1 MNKGRSFRKSFL
13 YSLSFIEGGVVMSTE
28 LAGAKLLAPYFGTS
42 LYVWACVMALTLGGL
57 AGGYFLG
64 GRLSVKKNHETILM
78 ISVLCAA
85 IYISCLPMLSFL
97 FLYLASNFSLLP
109 SVLISSAF
117 VLFPPIFIMGMVSP
131 LIIKSITTSHEES
144 GKKSGEIYAI
154 STMGGICFTFLT
166 AFYLI
171 PQWGI
176 TITFIVD
183 AILLAAFSVIYFI
196 KRKAF
201 FPVLFLLVG
210 IFLSFKTMLKP
221 SSSVYLRE
229 GLLGKLEVVD
239 KADTG
244 NAMCR
249 FLLVNNVVQSCV
261 DVKTKQ
267 SKLQYSDILE
277 KNLSIITPNAKT
289 ALVLG
294 LGGGVI
300 SNMLIKKNIDV
311 TAVELD
317 NRIAEVAATYFNLS
331 DKVNIIEDD
340 ARHAL
345 YQLQN
350 RYDVIVMDMFN
361 GEVASSHVLSL
372 EFFTK
377 LKTMLSPDGFIFVN
391 TYGFLT
397 SKAAKGNLILLNT
410 LQQAGFNYKIC
421 YSGNLAI
428 EDYRTLLL
436 FASVNK
442 MEQNLYA
449 ALPEQSI
456 SLNNV
461 SVSTDDKPT
470 IEFANAEAGK
480 RWRYSYFKNSILLKN
495 D

>member
-1 MNKGRSFRKSFL
+1 MNTGSFKRSFL

-64 GRLSVKKNHETILM
+64 GRLSTRKNHETILM
-78 ISVLCAA
+78 SSVLCAA
-85 IYISCLPMLSFL
+85 IYITCLPMLSFL
-97 FLYLASNFSLLP
+97 FLYLASNLSLLP
-109 SVLISSAF
+109 SVFISSAF
-117 VLFPPIFIMGMVSP
+117 VLFPPVFIMGMVSP
-131 LIIKSITTSHEES
+131 LIIKSITNSHEES
-144 GKKSGEIYAI
+144 GKKSGEIYAL
-154 STMGGICFTFLT
+154 STVGGICFTFLT

-176 TITFIVD
+176 TITLITD
-183 AILLAAFSVIYFI
+183 AALLAAFSITYFM
-196 KRKAF
+196 KRKIF
-201 FPVLFLLVG
+201 FPVLLFLAS
-210 IFLSFKTMLKP
+210 IFFSFKTICKP
-221 SSSVYLRE
+221 SSSIYLKE
-229 GLLGKLEVVD
+229 GLLGKIEVED
-239 KADTG
+239 KLDTG
-244 NAMCR
+244 KALCR

-277 KNLSIITPNAKT
+277 KNVSIISPNAKT

-300 SNMLIKKNIDV
+300 SNMLVKRNVDV

-317 NRIAEVAATYFNLS
+317 NRIVEVAQKYFDVS
-331 DKVNIIEDD
+331 DKVHIIKDD

-345 YQLQN
+345 YQLKN
-350 RYDVIVMDMFN
+350 KYDIIVMDMFT

-377 LKTMLSPDGFIFVN
+377 LKTMLNPDGFIFIN
-391 TYGFLT
+391 TYGFL
-397 SKAAKGNLILLNT
+397 SGNSAKGNLILLKT
-410 LQQAGFNYKIC
+410 LEQAGLTYKIC
-421 YSGNLAI
+421 YSGNLTL

-436 FASVNK
+436 FVSVNPIEK
-442 MEQNLYA
+442 NLYA
-449 ALPEQSI
+449 TLPEQNI
-456 SLNNV
+456 SLADI

-470 IEFANAEAGK
+470 LEFANAEAAK
-480 RWRYSYFKNSILLKN
+480 RWRYSYLKNSILLKN

>member
-1 MNKGRSFRKSFL
+1 MNTCSFKRPFL

-57 AGGYFLG
+57 AGGYFFG
-64 GRLSVKKNHETILM
+64 GRLSVRKNHESILM

-85 IYISCLPMLSFL
+85 IYICCLPLLSFL
-97 FLYLASNFSLLP
+97 FFYLASNLSLLP

-117 VLFPPIFIMGMVSP
+117 VLFPPVFIMGMVSP

-144 GKKSGEIYAI
+144 GKKSGEVYAI
-154 STMGGICFTFLT
+154 STVGGICFTFLT

-176 TITFIVD
+176 TITLIAD
-183 AILLAAFSVIYFI
+183 ATLLAVFSVTYFM
-196 KRKAF
+196 KRKTF
-201 FPVLFLLVG
+201 FPVL
-210 IFLSFKTMLKP
+210 IFLASIFFSFKTVLKP
-221 SSSVYLRE
+221 SSSVYLQE
-229 GLLGKLEVVD
+229 GLLGKIEVKD
-239 KADTG
+239 RLDTD
-244 NAMCR
+244 NAMYR
-249 FLLVNNVVQSCV
+249 YLLVNNVVQSCM

-277 KNLSIITPNAKT
+277 RNVSIISPNAKT

-300 SNMLIKKNIDV
+300 SNMLVKKNIDV

-317 NRIAEVAATYFNLS
+317 NRIVEVAHKYFNLS
-331 DKVNIIEDD
+331 DKIHLIEDD

-345 YQLQN
+345 YQLKKK
-350 RYDVIVMDMFN
+350 YDIIVMDMFT

-372 EFFTK
+372 EFFAK
-377 LKTMLSPDGFIFVN
+377 LKTMLNPNGFIFIN

-397 SKAAKGNLILLNT
+397 GTAAKGNLILLNT
-410 LQQAGFNYKIC
+410 LQQVGFNYKIC

-436 FASVNK
+436 FASVSK
-442 MEQNLYA
+442 IEQELYATFPEQN
-449 ALPEQSI
+449 I
-456 SLNNV
+456 SLSNA
-461 SVSTDDKPT
+461 SISTDDKPV

-480 RWRYSYFKNSILLKN
+480 RWRYAYLGYMLSNKATQ
-495 D
+495 

>member
-1 MNKGRSFRKSFL
+1 MSIGSFKRPFL
-13 YSLSFIEGGVVMSTE
+13 YSLSFIEGGVVMSSE

-64 GRLSVKKNHETILM
+64 GRLSVKKNHENILM
-78 ISVLCAA
+78 TSVLCAA
-85 IYISCLPMLSFL
+85 IYIACLPMLSSL
-97 FLYLASNFSLLP
+97 FLYLASNLSLLP

-131 LIIKSITTSHEES
+131 LIIKSITSSQEES

-154 STMGGICFTFLT
+154 STVGGICFTFLT

-171 PQWGI
+171 PKWGI
-176 TITFIVD
+176 TITFIAD
-183 AILLAAFSVIYFI
+183 AILLAAFSVTYFM

-201 FPVLFLLVG
+201 FPVLLFMAS
-210 IFLSFKTMLKP
+210 IFFSFRTVCKP
-221 SSSVYLRE
+221 SSSVYLKE
-229 GLLGKLEVVD
+229 GLLGKLEVID
-239 KADTG
+239 KLDTG
-244 NAMCR
+244 KAICR
-249 FLLVNNVVQSCV
+249 FLSVNNVVQSCI

-277 KNLSIITPNAKT
+277 KNVSIISPNAKT

-300 SNMLIKKNIDV
+300 SNMLIRKNIDV

-317 NRIAEVAATYFNLS
+317 NRIVEVAQKYFNLS
-331 DKVNIIEDD
+331 DKVNVIEDD

-345 YQLQN
+345 YQLKSK
-350 RYDVIVMDMFN
+350 YDIIVMDMFT

-377 LKTMLSPDGFIFVN
+377 LKSMLSPNGFVFIN

-410 LQQAGFNYKIC
+410 LQQAGFNYKVC

-436 FASVNK
+436 FASINK
-442 MEQNLYA
+442 IKQNLYA
-449 ALPEQSI
+449 ILPEQNI
-456 SLNNV
+456 SLSNA

-480 RWRYSYFKNSILLKN
+480 RWRYSYLKNSILFKQ